1 MPHAIAEED
10 IMPRETTEESIT
22 SHATAGEVTAPHA
35 TEESSVPDATGGT
48 ATLNAAGNSSSWS
61 SPRTLEGARLAR
73 YQSMATHLGIYH
85 SPFFPK
91 NIGEYASHLNA
102 VHGEKLEIE
111 QGRIR
116 VRILELRALDEWGQ
130 PLKLGEF
137 LNGKILEYK
146 RVDAMGMKRERIWPF
161 GTTRPEEEKNT
172 QIGWPSKLEAKI
184 DGECRARQGL
194 ERRLPVPKRRVD
206 SDTAARLMNYGM
218 PVEMAMELLNAS
230 EGEVEDMMRDALDSC
245 GLDEFAWKKIEA
257 EMIRVEEQ
265 YQAWVLRHR
274 RRLYVNAWENA
285 KEKEGADHVTKG
297 GLRFD
302 EQALS
307 KCGAWGELLRELN
320 RI

>member
-1 MPHAIAEED
+1 MPHATAEED
-10 IMPRETTEESIT
+10 IMPHETAEEI
-22 SHATAGEVTAPHA
+22 TAPQA
-35 TEESSVPDATGGT
+35 TEESNVPDAAGGT
-48 ATLNAAGNSSSWS
+48 ATPNAAGNSSSWS

-102 VHGEKLEIE
+102 MHSEKLEME

-116 VRILELRALDEWGQ
+116 LRILELRALDEWGR

-137 LNGKILEYK
+137 LNAKVLEYK
-146 RVDAMGMKRERIWPF
+146 RVDAIGMNQEKIWPF
-161 GTTRPEEEKNT
+161 GRTTRDEEQGT

-218 PVEMAMELLNAS
+218 PVEIAIELLNAS
-230 EGEVEDMMRDALDSC
+230 EEDVEDLMRDALDCC
-245 GLDEFAWKKIEA
+245 GLDEFTWKKIEA

-274 RRLYVNAWENA
+274 KRQYVNAWENT
-285 KEKEGADHVTKG
+285 KEKEEAEQVTKG

-302 EQALS
+302 ENALS
-307 KCGAWGELLRELN
+307 RCGAWGELLRELN
-320 RI
+320 KV